1 MSVSAGA
8 TLGPYKIIAALG
20 AGGMGEVYRARDP
33 RIGRDVA
40 IKILPP
46 AFARDHDRLNRFAQE
61 ARAAGIL
68 NHPNLLTIFDLG
80 TDGDT
85 PFIVSELLEGVTL
98 RERLPVTQRK
108 AIEYAVQI
116 AAGIAAAHDRGI
128 VHRDLKPENIFVTTD
143 DRIKLLDF
151 GLAKILRDDAP
162 ANVSATV
169 VKATDPGTVLGTA
182 EYMSPEQVR
191 GQQVDHR
198 TDIFSLGSV
207 LFEMLTGTRPFHRQS
222 SVETMNAIL
231 NHDVSIVPGS
241 MNPALERTVMHALEK
256 DPARRFQSTRDLA
269 FALETFSGSGESAPV
284 TSKSKSRRV
293 EKPAERALPV
303 FTPVTFRR
311 GYVNTARFAREGSI
325 VYGAAW
331 EDRPLELFASM
342 PGDPQARPL
351 GVVDAD
357 VLSVS
362 RTTGELAVSLNR
374 HFMGGWVSSG
384 TLARLSVSGGAP
396 REIVENMQD
405 ADWSADGKNL
415 AIIRQAGQLFTIEYP
430 IGKRIYT
437 TPHWISHLRL
447 SPKNDMIAFL
457 DHPIW
462 GDDRGSVAVIDLNG
476 ERRAEGRHSKS
487 AAGLAWTPKGD
498 EVWTA
503 ALGDEAGRDIVA
515 LSLSGK
521 QRVVFTM
528 PGRLYLHDI
537 NAAGDVLV
545 SADQGRREIMAGR
558 RSTPGEERNLSWCDW
573 SFLTDISADGSRI
586 AFIEQGNAARGTV
599 GAIYVRKTDG
609 SPAVHLG
616 DGHARTLSPDGKWV
630 AAMCG
635 GPDHL
640 DLLPVGAGESRRIPV
655 NGLEMLVWWDW
666 LPDAKRLLV
675 WGNEPNRGNRV
686 YEVAVDGDGAI
697 RPIAPEG
704 VKWPLA
710 VSPDGLF
717 AATTGPDNR
726 LMIYPVDSASDPR
739 EAPGS
744 KPGDQALMWGSDGA
758 LYVYQFARVRTV
770 IERIDLA
777 TGTRTPW
784 QELKPDPVGVMNIQ
798 PVMVSENLD
807 SYAYSYR
814 RFLSELHVV
823 KGLL

>member
-1 MSVSAGA
+1 MSVSAGSK
-8 TLGPYKIIAALG
+8 LGPYEIIAAIG

-46 AFARDHDRLNRFAQE
+46 AFARDPDRLTRFAQE

-85 PFIVSELLEGVTL
+85 PFIVSELLEGRTL

-108 AIEYAVQI
+108 AIEYTLQI
-116 AAGIAAAHDRGI
+116 VAGVAAAHDRGI
-128 VHRDLKPENIFVTTD
+128 VHRDLKPENVFVTAD

-151 GLAKILRDDAP
+151 GLAKILREDGPENA
-162 ANVSATV
+162 SATIA
-169 VKATDPGTVLGTA
+169 KATDPGTVLGTA

-198 TDIFSLGSV
+198 TDIFSLGSI

-231 NHDVSIVPGS
+231 NDDVSFTPGS
-241 MNPALERTVMHALEK
+241 LNPALERIVLHAVEK
-256 DPARRFQSTRDLA
+256 NPAQRFQSMRDLA
-269 FALETFSGSGESAPV
+269 FALETFSGSGESAAV
-284 TSKSKSRRV
+284 SSKSKSRRA
-293 EKPAERALPV
+293 EKRVERALPK
-303 FTPVTFRR
+303 FIPVTFRR
-311 GYVNTARFAREGSI
+311 GFVNTARFARDGSI

-331 EDRPLELFASM
+331 EDRPLELFAST

-357 VLSVS
+357 VLAVS
-362 RTTGELAVSLNR
+362 PTTGELAVSLGR

-384 TLARLSVSGGAP
+384 TLARLSPSGGAP
-396 REIVENMQD
+396 REVVEDMQD

-415 AIIRQAGQLFTIEYP
+415 AIIRRAGQLFTIEYP

-437 TPHWISHLRL
+437 TPHWISQLRL

-462 GDDRGSVAVIDLNG
+462 GDDGGSVAIIDLRG
-476 ERRAEGRHSKS
+476 ERKVGGGFSKS
-487 AAGLAWTPKGD
+487 AAGIAWTPKGD

-503 ALGDEAGRDIVA
+503 GVREDAGRDIIAV
-515 LSLSGK
+515 SLSGK
-521 QRVVFTM
+521 ERTAYAM
-528 PGRLYLHDI
+528 PGRLTLHDI
-537 NAAGDVLV
+537 NAAGDALV

-558 RSTPGEERNLSWCDW
+558 RSTSEERNLSWCDW

-586 AFIEQGNAARGTV
+586 AFVEQASAARGSV
-599 GAIYVRKTDG
+599 GAIYIRKTDG

-616 DGHARTLSPDGKWV
+616 DGHARTISPDGKWV
-630 AAMCG
+630 AAMCA

-640 DLLPVGAGESRRIPV
+640 DLLPVGAGESRTIPV
-655 NGLEMLVWWDW
+655 RGLEMMVWWEW
-666 LPDAKRLLV
+666 LPDGRRLLV
-675 WGNEPNRGNRV
+675 WGNEPDRGYRV
-686 YEVAVDGDGAI
+686 YELAIDGDGTV

-704 VKWPLA
+704 VKWPA
-710 VSPDGLF
+710 AISPDGLY
-717 AATTGPDNR
+717 AALTSPDNR
-726 LMIYPVDSASDPR
+726 LMIYPIAGNSDAR

-744 KPGDQALMWGSDGA
+744 RPGDQALLWGTDGA
-758 LYVYQFARVRTV
+758 LYVYQFARVRTA

-777 TGTRTPW
+777 TGERTMW
-784 QELKPDPVGVMNIQ
+784 QELKPDPVGVMSIQ

>member
-1 MSVSAGA
+1 MSVSAGSK
-8 TLGPYKIIAALG
+8 LGPYEIIAAIG

-46 AFARDHDRLNRFAQE
+46 AFARDQDRLGRFAQE

-85 PFIVSELLEGVTL
+85 PFIVSELLEGRTL

-108 AIEYAVQI
+108 AIEYTLQI
-116 AAGIAAAHDRGI
+116 AAGVAAAHDRGI
-128 VHRDLKPENIFVTTD
+128 VHRDLKPENVFVTAD

-151 GLAKILRDDAP
+151 GLAKVLREDAP
-162 ANVSATV
+162 ENASATIA
-169 VKATDPGTVLGTA
+169 KATDPGTVLGTA

-198 TDIFSLGSV
+198 TDIFSLGSI

-231 NHDVSIVPGS
+231 NDDVSFAPGS
-241 MNPALERTVMHALEK
+241 LNPALERIVIHALEK
-256 DPARRFQSTRDLA
+256 NLAQRFQSMRDLA
-269 FALETFSGSGESAPV
+269 FALETFSGSGESAAVP
-284 TSKSKSRRV
+284 SKSKSRRA
-293 EKPAERALPV
+293 EKRVERALPK
-303 FTPVTFRR
+303 FIPVTFRR
-311 GYVNTARFAREGSI
+311 GFVNTARFGRDGSI

-331 EDRPLELFASM
+331 EDRPLELFTST

-357 VLSVS
+357 VLAVS
-362 RTTGELAVSLNR
+362 PTTGELAVSLGR
-374 HFMGGWVSSG
+374 HFVGGWVSSG
-384 TLARLSVSGGAP
+384 TLARLSPSGGAP
-396 REIVENMQD
+396 REVVEDMQD

-415 AIIRQAGQLFTIEYP
+415 AIIRRAGQLFTIEYP

-462 GDDRGSVAVIDLNG
+462 GDDGGSVAVIDLRG
-476 ERRAEGRHSKS
+476 ERKVEGGFSKS
-487 AAGLAWTPKGD
+487 ASGIAWTPKGD
-498 EVWTA
+498 EVWTS
-503 ALGDEAGRDIVA
+503 EVRENAGRDIVA
-515 LSLSGK
+515 ISLSGK
-521 QRVVFTM
+521 ERIAYTM
-528 PGRLYLHDI
+528 PGRLTLHDI
-537 NAAGDVLV
+537 NSAGDVLV
-545 SADQGRREIMAGR
+545 SADQGRREIMAGQ
-558 RSTPGEERNLSWCDW
+558 RSTPDERNLSWCDW

-586 AFIEQGNAARGTV
+586 AFIEQASAARGSV
-599 GAIYVRKTDG
+599 GAIYLRKTDG

-630 AAMCG
+630 AAMCA

-640 DLLPVGAGESRRIPV
+640 DLLPVGAGESRSVPV
-655 NGLEMLVWWDW
+655 RGLEMMVWWDW
-666 LPDAKRLLV
+666 LPDGKRLLV
-675 WGNEPNRGNRV
+675 WGNEPEHGNRV
-686 YEVAVDGDGAI
+686 YELAIDGDGTVRA
-697 RPIAPEG
+697 IAPEG
-704 VKWPLA
+704 VKWPA
-710 VSPDGLF
+710 AISPDGLH
-717 AATTGPDNR
+717 AALTGPDNR
-726 LMIYPVDSASDPR
+726 LMIYPIAGDSEAR
-739 EAPGS
+739 EVPGS
-744 KPGDQALMWGSDGA
+744 RPGDQALLWGSDGA
-758 LYVYQFARVRTV
+758 LYVYRFARVRTA
-770 IERIDLA
+770 IERIDLS
-777 TGTRTPW
+777 TGARTVW